1 MPLVAA
7 PTRGPGPS
15 ARKPAI
21 GAAIENPIGKATF
34 SHENASVSVPG
45 VAIWPIGSTNRTHL
59 DDYEKALAGE
69 LRPKDGFVLR
79 KRRRRRLRGVG
90 DVVPWVVSRPPAA
103 LTR

>member
-1 MPLVAA
+1 MIEDTRRAPRRAVPEHVPVTDRMREQVIGRLGDVFGVTVNRASRLTGIAA
-7 PTRGPGPS
+7 PGTV
-15 ARKPAI
+15 
-21 GAAIENPIGKATF
+21 
-34 SHENASVSVPG
+34 VS
-45 VAIWPIGSTNRTHL
+45 
-59 DDYEKALAGE
+59 DEALAGE